1 MHAVV
6 ATVTINDFETAK
18 KMLQEEVVPRASA
31 APGFVAGYW
40 TRSDDGTNGLS
51 MMSMDSEDSARAAV
65 EMIRAEAEANPYV
78 TFDDIEVRE
87 VVAQAPSAS

>member
-6 ATVTINDFETAK
+6 ARVTINDFETAK

-40 TRSDDGTNGLS
+40 TRFGDGTNGLS
-51 MMSMDSEDSARAAV
+51 MIVMDSEESARAAV
-65 EMIRAEAEANPYV
+65 EMIRAEAEGNPYV
-78 TFDDIEVRE
+78 TFNDIEVRE